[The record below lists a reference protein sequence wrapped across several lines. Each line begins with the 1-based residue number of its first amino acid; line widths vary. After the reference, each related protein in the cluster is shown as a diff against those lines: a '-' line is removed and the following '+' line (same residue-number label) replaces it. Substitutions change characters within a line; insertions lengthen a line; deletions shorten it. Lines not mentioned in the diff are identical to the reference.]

1 MAFNSYFLIL
11 LAVATC
17 LADATEKPENS
28 VVETSTA
35 VSTPLK
41 TTFVILGLAAL
52 SGSIL
57 AVLSIFFYPSMAKNF
72 EEMMGTIERTNRL
85 QKRSLEYLGPILQTL
100 AQAYEMY
107 DDNDGTKKNF
117 PKLPFYER

>member
-1 MAFNSYFLIL
+1 MAN
-11 LAVATC
+11 AE
-17 LADATEKPENS
+17 EKQTNS
-28 VVETSTA
+28 VAETETA

-57 AVLSIFFYPSMAKNF
+57 AIISIFFYPSLARNLEQMIGNSA
-72 EEMMGTIERTNRL
+72 RTNRL

-107 DDNDGTKKNF
+107 DDNDDAKKNF
-117 PKLPFYER
+117 PKLPFFER